1 MATFS
6 TSSPLALSFPSPH
19 FSLLVLPQTFFW
31 RCLPWLLDN
40 EKNQVSSAIM
50 RLWDPFFILEKSS
63 IYLPWAPCWKE
74 NHVGLLLLPFSGIFW
89 RVFLSFLNYSSKF
102 HIMAA
107 DVDLGPSGPAWSL
120 GLINGL
126 KPLLL
131 TFLSP
136 QITGPN
142 WLWALKT
149 NIWDFW
155 AQFSVVEKMGLYSC

>member
-1 MATFS
+1 M
-6 TSSPLALSFPSPH
+6 
-19 FSLLVLPQTFFW
+19 
-31 RCLPWLLDN
+31 
-40 EKNQVSSAIM
+40 K
-50 RLWDPFFILEKSS
+50 KGG
-63 IYLPWAPCWKE
+63 KE
-74 NHVGLLLLPFSGIFW
+74 SHVGLLLLPFSGIFW